1 MVLHRREQL
10 ARIEAMVAGGAGA
23 RLCLYSGHD
32 FTVFPLMLCLV
43 PGWGEGAEDTIGG
56 GLTQWTPFAGD
67 VSSPKM
73 LKLCRAVCL
82 ANGEGVSP
90 LQVATEL
97 WRDEQG
103 GHQIRVRYRGEPLIL
118 EHTDGEGFC
127 SLDAFRAYL
136 APVTQTDAARL

>member
-1 MVLHRREQL
+1 MEPSLRSEMEPSKAPLRATTEEGVAQLEGQL

-67 VSSPKM
+67 VS
-73 LKLCRAVCL
+73 
-82 ANGEGVSP
+82 
-90 LQVATEL
+90 T
-97 WRDEQG
+97 
-103 GHQIRVRYRGEPLIL
+103 
-118 EHTDGEGFC
+118 
-127 SLDAFRAYL
+127 
-136 APVTQTDAARL
+136 ARPIAGSA

>member
-1 MVLHRREQL
+1 
-10 ARIEAMVAGGAGA
+10 MVAGGAGA
-23 RLCLYSGHD
+23 KLCLYSGHD

-73 LKLCRAVCL
+73 LKLCRAFRL
-82 ANGEGVSP
+82 ANSSVAP
-90 LQVATEL
+90 FQVATEL
-97 WRDEQG
+97 WRDAQG
-103 GHQIRVRYRGEPLIL
+103 GHQIRVRYRGEPLVL

>member
-1 MVLHRREQL
+1 MVPHRREQL

-67 VSSPKM
+67 VS
-73 LKLCRAVCL
+73 
-82 ANGEGVSP
+82 
-90 LQVATEL
+90 T
-97 WRDEQG
+97 
-103 GHQIRVRYRGEPLIL
+103 
-118 EHTDGEGFC
+118 
-127 SLDAFRAYL
+127 LDL
-136 APVTQTDAARL
+136 